1 MLGLVGKYQDLHE
14 DKVDFCT
21 VHPETNERINLQPW
35 YVTGTKVATKG
46 GPAKEV
52 IHRPATQEDFKAILK
67 VQGDTKQP
75 VVGELPEHIAKFKQ
89 DLYNKNVAEWNK
101 KTSTAPVAEK

>member
-14 DKVDFCT
+14 DKVNFCT

-35 YVTGTKVATKG
+35 YVTGTKPGAKG
-46 GPAKEV
+46 GPPKEV
-52 IHRPATQEDFKAILK
+52 VHRPATQADFEAILK
-67 VQGDTKQP
+67 LQGNTKDP
-75 VVGELPEHIAKFKQ
+75 VVGVLPEHIAKVKQ

-101 KTSTAPVAEK
+101 KTGAAQVAEK